1 MNIKHLLV
9 ACSWTFIPVSMVQA
23 ADIMRPHQSQSYQPV
38 PVISSSNNF
47 SWTGF
52 YVGAQIGGFSGEATR
67 SPTQDSVEEDS
78 EGQEFS
84 KIKSPKLSGFIGG
97 IYAGSNVSLN
107 KGLILGIDADV
118 VWSGKKN
125 TKVFDVQDMNILE
138 RSSTDVSSI
147 SISHSLQEKWAGAT
161 RMRVGFAV
169 DRVVPYVSGGVS
181 YVQLQ
186 NVFTAKGLAR
196 ALAQA
201 RSASPSGSETKVL
214 DETKILVG
222 YSVGGGV
229 DVAMTDNVIMR
240 AEYRYSDFGKKKF
253 AKDNVDLSYKTNDFR
268 VGVAYKF

>member
-23 ADIMRPHQSQSYQPV
+23 ADIMKPHQSQSYQPV

-52 YVGAQIGGFSGEATR
+52 YVGAQIGGFSGEATL
-67 SPTQDSVEEDS
+67 SPIQDSVEEDS
-78 EGQEFS
+78 EGQGFS
-84 KIKSPKLSGFIGG
+84 EIKSPKLSGFIGG
-97 IYAGSNVSLN
+97 IYAGSNFSLS
-107 KGLILGIDADV
+107 KDLILGIDTDM
-118 VWSGKKN
+118 VWSEKKN
-125 TKVFDVQDMNILE
+125 TKVFDVQDM
-138 RSSTDVSSI
+138 SI
-147 SISHSLQEKWAGAT
+147 DMSIKEKWAGAM
-161 RMRVGFAV
+161 RMRVGFAM
-169 DRVVPYVSGGVS
+169 DRVMPYVSGGVS

-186 NVFTAKGLAR
+186 NVFTAEGLAKAVVR
-196 ALAQA
+196 E
-201 RSASPSGSETKVL
+201 RRNTSPSDSEPKFL